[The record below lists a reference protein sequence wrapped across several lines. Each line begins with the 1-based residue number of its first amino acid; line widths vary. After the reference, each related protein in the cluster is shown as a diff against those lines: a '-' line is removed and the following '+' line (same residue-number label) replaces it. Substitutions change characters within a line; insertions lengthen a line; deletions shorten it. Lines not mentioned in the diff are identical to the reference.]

1 MSMNVAPSASH
12 IPEWTVG
19 ERLRKAR
26 EDSGLSQ
33 EDLGREISV
42 SKRQIVYYENDSK
55 TPKHGEFLLWQMIT
69 RVPAEW
75 LKTGA
80 EQSNNTDP
88 DNGSRL
94 WESDPRPS
102 HYNVVPL
109 FGNVE
114 TAVAA

>member
-1 MSMNVAPSASH
+1 MSMNAASSASH

-42 SKRQIVYYENDSK
+42 SKRQIVYYENNSK

-80 EQSNNTDP
+80 EQSNNIDP
-88 DNGSRL
+88 DNGSHL
-94 WESDPRPS
+94 GESNSGPS

-109 FGNVE
+109 FGNSE
-114 TAVAA
+114 KALAA